1 MLTFCTFSLKLFRA
15 GGPIKDE
22 SNKGNNINAPPLSVR
37 LRQRMVEKIVK
48 EDDGEIK
55 RVSLLEGELFAVTA
69 KFSDESLDLVCY
81 DVVTLLESASSGEQC
96 HSCVIN

>member
-1 MLTFCTFSLKLFRA
+1 M
-15 GGPIKDE
+15 
-22 SNKGNNINAPPLSVR
+22 
-37 LRQRMVEKIVK
+37 K